1 MRVSLTLVRKGNCDI
16 WIAGD
21 RIVGIDRTSRSRQ
34 RALTA
39 EVTDLEGARVIP
51 GLIDCHVHV
60 TGGGGESGPGSR
72 IRRLEA
78 SQFAAAGITSCV
90 GVLGTDGTTRTVRDL
105 VASCLGLREH
115 GISAWCYTGNYQ
127 LPPITFTGS
136 IRDDIV
142 FLDPVIGVG
151 GARDQRPSLI
161 TADA

>member
-1 MRVSLTLVRKGNCDI
+1 M
-16 WIAGD
+16 
-21 RIVGIDRTSRSRQ
+21 
-34 RALTA
+34 A

-151 GARDQRPSLI
+151 ELAISDHRSSQPTLG
-161 TADA
+161 